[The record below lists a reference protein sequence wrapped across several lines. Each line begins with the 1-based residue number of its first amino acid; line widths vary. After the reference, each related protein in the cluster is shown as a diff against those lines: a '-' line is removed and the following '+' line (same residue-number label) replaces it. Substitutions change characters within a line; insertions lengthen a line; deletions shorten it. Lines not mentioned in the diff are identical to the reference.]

1 MKKIINDYI
10 LNADFAIA
18 CALIG
23 FTIML
28 FVYIIKSIM
37 Q

>member
-10 LNADFAIA
+10 LNANFAMA
-18 CALIG
+18 CSLSG
-23 FTIML
+23 FIIML

>member
-1 MKKIINDYI
+1 MKKIINNYI

-18 CALIG
+18 CALMG

-28 FVYIIKSIM
+28 FVCIIKEL
-37 Q
+37 